1 MSAEPSDRQPSIQ
14 DSPETPPVD
23 EIASQT
29 GGSSQTPADVQ
40 DPEAFVLEWIDEFL
54 QGQYIDASLWEW
66 YREEFEGWTRQT
78 FERVKKGTRKRF
90 KDALRQNG
98 VYIGGDGGLP
108 GQLFRALTEDQQA
121 AWPME
126 EREKEMSIA
135 EAKGE
140 VWNSRWRPEVVAEL
154 ARKYKEAEEVYNRA
168 TKRSILVPTDLV

>member
-66 YREEFEGWTRQT
+66 YREEFEGWIR
-78 FERVKKGTRKRF
+78 
-90 KDALRQNG
+90 
-98 VYIGGDGGLP
+98 
-108 GQLFRALTEDQQA
+108 
-121 AWPME
+121 
-126 EREKEMSIA
+126 
-135 EAKGE
+135 
-140 VWNSRWRPEVVAEL
+140 
-154 ARKYKEAEEVYNRA
+154 
-168 TKRSILVPTDLV
+168 